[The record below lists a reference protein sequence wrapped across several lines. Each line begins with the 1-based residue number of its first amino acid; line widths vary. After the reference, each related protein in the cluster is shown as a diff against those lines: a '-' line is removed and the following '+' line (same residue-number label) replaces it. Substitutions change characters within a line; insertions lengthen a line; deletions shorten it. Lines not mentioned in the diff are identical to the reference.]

1 MLDVNKATTTEHD
14 PEGYMYELAP
24 WSPLIAQQ
32 LAQAEGLFLTDE
44 HWEVITYL
52 RERYRQHGRASS
64 ARVIL
69 KELEEKFNYGEGR
82 RSLYELFPG
91 GPVTQASRVAGI
103 PAPPYSTDPS
113 FGSAL

>member
-1 MLDVNKATTTEHD
+1 MLDVNKATTTERD
-14 PEGYMYELAP
+14 PEGYMYELEP

-32 LAQAEGLFLTDE
+32 LAEAEGIFLSDE

-52 RERYRQHGRASS
+52 RERYRLHGRPNS
-64 ARVIL
+64 AREVL
-69 KELEEKFNYGEGR
+69 KELEEKFDFGEGR
-82 RSLYELFPG
+82 RGLYVLFPG

-103 PAPPYSTDPS
+103 PVPPYSTDPS